1 MNDSPTTSAPAADH
15 PVTILPREWW
25 FVAALSIVAFA
36 LMMWVSLTMWLNGAW
51 GLNDVGNVANMMF
64 NTLHGRF
71 MWSPDIEACHFA
83 YHFTPLLVGLS
94 PITLLS
100 DYPVPLVAAYVG
112 SLAASAFP
120 IYALAR
126 GRFALSSPLA
136 AAVALLF
143 LCNHFTASVHL
154 ANHFESFFILGA
166 LTTMALAYDKRP
178 WPFWIAAALTLS
190 VKEDAPVW
198 LALWAAFETFRPASD
213 FIRRRCLKL
222 IAICILYAGVAV
234 LTILLTSRHEG
245 AGAASYASRLE
256 GFGLSG
262 AALSAMLALAASFA
276 FLPLAGGRWF
286 FLMLTPTPLMLGS
299 FEFTRSLL
307 YYYSYPFLPYAV
319 LASLAG
325 LQRLT
330 AWRSVPH
337 GPPMTK
343 QTIVSFALILVAF
356 VQLLLPTR
364 TDSIRRFPWEV
375 NADDTHRLDV
385 LRTHPP
391 PDAPAVVQFGLWS
404 LLPMRPE
411 MRTLRETN
419 LNHPGY
425 VVIDTRLFPGIP
437 AAESTRIFAQLEAD
451 LAARRRTMENPAGTL
466 YIFSPLATPAN
477 QETTIAR

>member
-1 MNDSPTTSAPAADH
+1 MNDSPTTSVPAADR

-25 FVAALSIVAFA
+25 SVAALVAIAFG

-51 GLNDVGNVANMMF
+51 GLNDVGNVANMLF

-71 MWSPDIEACHFA
+71 MWSPDHEACHFA
-83 YHFTPLLVGLS
+83 YHFTPLLVALS
-94 PITLLS
+94 PISLLS

-112 SLAASAFP
+112 SLAASAVP

-126 GRFALSSPLA
+126 WRFALPPLLSG
-136 AAVALLF
+136 AVALLF

-166 LTTMALAYDKRP
+166 LSTMALAYYKRP
-178 WPFWIAAALTLS
+178 WPFWIAAVLTLA

-198 LALWAAFETFRPASD
+198 LGLWAAFEAFRPASD
-213 FIRRRCLKL
+213 FVRRRCLKL
-222 IAICILYAGVAV
+222 IAICILYAAVAV
-234 LTILLTSRHEG
+234 VTIILVSRHEG
-245 AGAASYASRLE
+245 SGAESYATRLA
-256 GFGLSG
+256 GFGLSV
-262 AALSAMLALAASFA
+262 AAVSALFALVASFA

-286 FLMLTPTPLMLGS
+286 FLMLTPLPLTLGS

-307 YYYSYPFLPYAV
+307 YYYSYPLLPYGV

-325 LQRLT
+325 LHRLT
-330 AWRSVPH
+330 TSQSLPTRPVR
-337 GPPMTK
+337 TK
-343 QTIVSFALILVAF
+343 QTIAALALIIVAF

-375 NADDTHRLDV
+375 NADDMRRLDV

-391 PDAPAVVQFGLWS
+391 PDAPAVVQFSLWS

-411 MRTLRETN
+411 MRTLREGN

-425 VVIDTRLFPGIP
+425 IVIDTRLFPGIP
-437 AAESTRIFAQLEAD
+437 AAESARIFAHLDAD
-451 LAARRRTMENPAGTL
+451 VAARRRAMDNPAGTL
-466 YIFSPLATPAN
+466 YIFSPLASPAD
-477 QETTIAR
+477 QETTFAR

>member
-1 MNDSPTTSAPAADH
+1 M
-15 PVTILPREWW
+15 
-25 FVAALSIVAFA
+25 AALTITAFG

-51 GLNDVGNVANMMF
+51 GLNDVGNVANMLF

-94 PITLLS
+94 PISLLS

-112 SLAASAFP
+112 SLAACSFP

-126 GRFALSSPLA
+126 RRFALSPRLA
-136 AAVALLF
+136 GAVALLF

-166 LTTMALAYDKRP
+166 LTTMALATDKRP

-198 LALWAAFETFRPASD
+198 LGLWAAFEAFRPASG
-213 FIRRRCLKL
+213 FVRQRCLKL
-222 IAICILYAGVAV
+222 IAVCILYAAVAV
-234 LTILLTSRHEG
+234 LTILLVSRHEG
-245 AGAASYASRLE
+245 TGAESYASRLA
-256 GFGLSG
+256 GFGPSM
-262 AALSAMLALAASFA
+262 AALWALIALVASFA
-276 FLPLAGGRWF
+276 FLPLAGGRWLL
-286 FLMLTPTPLMLGS
+286 LMLTPIPLMFGS

-319 LASLAG
+319 LATLAG
-325 LQRLT
+325 LHRLT
-330 AWRSVPH
+330 ALPLLPSRPL
-337 GPPMTK
+337 PTK
-343 QTIVSFALILVAF
+343 QTIAAIGLTIVAF
-356 VQLLLPTR
+356 TQLLLPTR

-375 NADDTHRLDV
+375 NADDMRRLEM
-385 LRTHPP
+385 LRNSPP

-411 MRTLRETN
+411 MRTLHEAN
-419 LNHPGY
+419 LDHPGY

-437 AAESTRIFAQLEAD
+437 AAESSRIFARLEAD
-451 LAARRRTMENPAGTL
+451 VAARRRTMDNPAGTL
-466 YIFSPLATPAN
+466 YIFSPLASPAD
-477 QETTIAR
+477 QETTFAR